1 MSTNKSLLNKL
12 ESSALHSFVN
22 EHITVLFLRVAAGA
36 FILTHG
42 IPKIIKVLTGDFQF
56 ADPLGIGAGISLI
69 LSAFAEG
76 VCGLMVLLGLGTR
89 IASFFLIINM
99 AVAGFIFHADD
110 PFSGKE
116 KALLFLIIFIV
127 MALFGGGKYS
137 LDHKFFNE

>member
-1 MSTNKSLLNKL
+1 MSDNSLLNKL
-12 ESSALHSFVN
+12 ESNELYSFLN
-22 EHITVLFLRVAAGA
+22 EHVTALFIRVSAGA

-56 ADPLGIGAGISLI
+56 ADPIGLGPALSLI

-89 IASFFLIINM
+89 FASIFLILNM
-99 AVAGFIFHADD
+99 SVAGFIFHIGD

-116 KALLFLIIFIV
+116 KAFLFLILFIST
-127 MALFGGGKYS
+127 LLLGGGKYS
-137 LDHKFFNE
+137 LDNKFFN